1 MVSKIQKMN
10 LTNKFPNFY
19 LDLRKKM
26 STSTFSTETYGG
38 FRIDFLN
45 DLTGDR
51 SWERFW
57 NNDLFLNIYDFSCLY
72 RHGYSKDNYLQR
84 NSFLKKII
92 RKKIRGNKNL
102 PTYKVFLRMC
112 ANSNLDFNP
121 SDYLE
126 GDWGEY
132 FEKLRIWKVC
142 N

>member
-57 NNDLFLNIYDFSCLY
+57 NNDFFLIFMIFRVYIAMDIQKTIIY
-72 RHGYSKDNYLQR
+72 KE
-84 NSFLKKII
+84 I
-92 RKKIRGNKNL
+92 
-102 PTYKVFLRMC
+102 VF
-112 ANSNLDFNP
+112 
-121 SDYLE
+121 
-126 GDWGEY
+126 
-132 FEKLRIWKVC
+132 
-142 N
+142 